1 MARLSAELI
10 DGGDDLLISDVA
22 IAEAAHVLTSYYGA
36 SRGEVVDHLTFL
48 LRKDN
53 VGILNHPKER
63 VLNALAMCRPSR
75 RVSIPDALIWAAAR
89 SEDVPVYTFDR
100 RFPTEEITVLSPR

>member
-1 MARLSAELI
+1 M
-10 DGGDDLLISDVA
+10 
-22 IAEAAHVLTSYYGA
+22 
-36 SRGEVVDHLTFL
+36 DHLTFL

-53 VGILNHPKER
+53 VDILNHPKER